1 MGNSGSHCI
10 GKYTICILNLD
21 LLGLRL
27 SLAIITTKLKN
38 IICHFLVCIFS
49 FLITAYLGFSCLT
62 CKLQIFSN
70 FKNWLCVLSMHDGY
84 CVSTCVWAC
93 LIKNF
98 FFSFDFFRHL
108 FKVFLFS
115 FLFNFVW
122 NILCRHLGLYLLLT
136 IYFLFHTFFSFF
148 VLFSSF
154 TWCII
159 CHISFTWCIL
169 CQHLGPTCHL
179 LSLRHFILPWHSHR
193 HFIFTLWSQ
202 LYKLHIHCKF
212 TLFILFIYI
221 FISITL

>member
-27 SLAIITTKLKN
+27 SQAIITTKLKN

-70 FKNWLCVLSMHDGY
+70 FKNWLFVLSMHDGY

-98 FFSFDFFRHL
+98 FFSFNFL
-108 FKVFLFS
+108 FVICSKCFS
-115 FLFNFVW
+115 FLFFP
-122 NILCRHLGLYLLLT
+122 IQFCLKYIMPTFGTLLA
-136 IYFLFHTFFSFF
+136 FN
-148 VLFSSF
+148 
-154 TWCII
+154 
-159 CHISFTWCIL
+159 
-169 CQHLGPTCHL
+169 HL
-179 LSLRHFILPWHSHR
+179 LSFPYLFFLFRSFFFFYLMYHLPHFFYLMYIMPTLGSHLPFTFSPPLYIAVTFTQALYI
-193 HFIFTLWSQ
+193 HFMKSVV
-202 LYKLHIHCKF
+202 
-212 TLFILFIYI
+212 
-221 FISITL
+221 